1 MIVTYSKLRGKIQL
15 SRHHSMRT
23 SDFSENNDNFDQEDE
38 KKNNKKKTRTKST
51 KYKSK
56 LVTQLI
62 MMMMVMNC
70 FIGMV
75 DRTKDV

>member
-15 SRHHSMRT
+15 SRHYSMRT

-38 KKNNKKKTRTKST
+38 KKKQQKKTRTKST

>member
-38 KKNNKKKTRTKST
+38 KKKKHVQ
-51 KYKSK
+51 SK
-56 LVTQLI
+56 QNI
-62 MMMMVMNC
+62 NQN
-70 FIGMV
+70 
-75 DRTKDV
+75 

>member
-38 KKNNKKKTRTKST
+38 KKKKTKKKHVQS
-51 KYKSK
+51 
-56 LVTQLI
+56 QQNI
-62 MMMMVMNC
+62 NQN
-70 FIGMV
+70 
-75 DRTKDV
+75 